1 MTGQPRTVV
10 LRPHRQQ
17 PPEGVVY
24 DFDGQCLEEAVM
36 QQAARLRRLEAQVE
50 NLQTEN
56 RQLRS
61 YVSDRLVAITAVHRA
76 LDGARRGPV
85 KLVNRDSAG
94 AIDSIEEF
102 HPPDS
107 A

>member
-1 MTGQPRTVV
+1 VF
-10 LRPHRQQ
+10 
-17 PPEGVVY
+17 
-24 DFDGQCLEEAVM
+24 DFDGQSFEEFVL

-50 NLQTEN
+50 NLQAEN
-56 RQLRS
+56 HRLLS

-102 HPPDS
+102 IPDS
-107 A
+107 AP